1 MINRQGAGF
10 LNNIP
15 PVTRNLLII
24 NVLMYMACALL
35 TSVPFTDY
43 LALHYYKS
51 PDFKIYQFI
60 TYMFMHAVYDGQ
72 GNLIFS
78 HIFFNMFALFMFG
91 RTLEMVWGPKRFLIY
106 YLATGVGAA
115 LFHLLIASYQVSSL
129 ESMVSPEVLDKFYSN
144 SAGYMATVAEISV
157 LKELAQ
163 IINTPMVGA
172 SGAIFGILVGF
183 GMLFPNAEL
192 IMIPIPIPI
201 KAKYFVIGYGVLE
214 LFLGLSNNPADNVA
228 HFAHLGGFV
237 TGLIFL
243 LYWKKKGTLNG
254 NFFRQN

>member
-15 PVTRNLLII
+15 PITRNLLII
-24 NVLMYMACALL
+24 NVLVFLAYALL
-35 TSVPFTDY
+35 KSLPMIEY
-43 LALHYYKS
+43 LALFYYKS
-51 PDFKIYQFI
+51 SFFKPHQFI
-60 TYMFMHAVYDGQ
+60 TYMFMHGSF
-72 GNLIFS
+72 GHL
-78 HIFFNMFALFMFG
+78 FFNMFALFMFG
-91 RTLEMVWGPKRFLIY
+91 RTLEMVWGPKRFLTY
-106 YLATGVGAA
+106 YIATGIGAS
-115 LFHLLIASYQVSSL
+115 LLHLLIVHFQVASL
-129 ESMVSPEVLDKFYSN
+129 EAMVSPEVLENFYSGATGYKTTIAE
-144 SAGYMATVAEISV
+144 AGILREI
-157 LKELAQ
+157 AQ
-163 IINTPMVGA
+163 MINTPMVGA

-201 KAKYFVIGYGVLE
+201 KAKYFVIGYGILE